1 MCCVPQAFQGPI
13 KMEKLEY
20 TVERCAQ
27 YVRVSGA
34 ETFVEDLAAF
44 VPRQRARDVAKK
56 PQSGTGVGAGMCV
69 EKNKMPGAGAP
80 SRQQRPAARRR
91 LRRASLLC
99 AMVGAPLPQ
108 AEDAEAPPPRKT
120 SWCPWSLPE
129 CADGD
134 DSVICAGDA
143 GSDAG
148 DSGDEAVL
156 RLAADLS
163 DLRGLEHHLR
173 QANAERRAEVAER
186 GWLRIKKRRL
196 ERGRVVAPPP
206 PASSSSGPPP
216 PAAPVGPPPAPL
228 GHDGAPPDDEDDH
241 VAQRRRITPS
251 GARQGAEMIGL
262 NGESFRILRAQGGLA
277 ESGLSIW
284 CTRHGPGCRRDI
296 HHRKSGL
303 SDEEAMARLIRWRDD
318 GVHYS
323 SREEH
328 KFDSRRGTKKRSRGG
343 DLLVEYASPG

>member
-44 VPRQRARDVAKK
+44 VPPQRARDVAKK

-69 EKNKMPGAGAP
+69 EKNKMLGTGAP
-80 SRQQRPAARRR
+80 SRQHRPGASRR

-99 AMVGAPLPQ
+99 AMVGAPLPK

-143 GSDAG
+143 GSNAG
-148 DSGDEAVL
+148 DSADEAVR

-173 QANAERRAEVAER
+173 QKNAERRE
-186 GWLRIKKRRL
+186 
-196 ERGRVVAPPP
+196 
-206 PASSSSGPPP
+206 
-216 PAAPVGPPPAPL
+216 
-228 GHDGAPPDDEDDH
+228 DGA
-241 VAQRRRITPS
+241 VA
-251 GARQGAEMIGL
+251 
-262 NGESFRILRAQGGLA
+262 
-277 ESGLSIW
+277 
-284 CTRHGPGCRRDI
+284 D
-296 HHRKSGL
+296 
-303 SDEEAMARLIRWRDD
+303 
-318 GVHYS
+318 
-323 SREEH
+323 
-328 KFDSRRGTKKRSRGG
+328 
-343 DLLVEYASPG
+343 

>member
-1 MCCVPQAFQGPI
+1 M
-13 KMEKLEY
+13 
-20 TVERCAQ
+20 
-27 YVRVSGA
+27 
-34 ETFVEDLAAF
+34 
-44 VPRQRARDVAKK
+44 
-56 PQSGTGVGAGMCV
+56 
-69 EKNKMPGAGAP
+69 
-80 SRQQRPAARRR
+80 
-91 LRRASLLC
+91 LC
-99 AMVGAPLPQ
+99 AMVGAPLPK

-134 DSVICAGDA
+134 DGVICAGDA

-173 QANAERRAEVAER
+173 QANAERREEVEKR
-186 GWLRIKKRRL
+186 EWRRKKRRL

-216 PAAPVGPPPAPL
+216 PAAPVGPPPAPF
-228 GHDGAPPDDEDDH
+228 GHDGAPPDDEEDH

-262 NGESFRILRAQGGLA
+262 NGESLRNLKGQGGLA
-277 ESGLSIW
+277 ESGLSI
-284 CTRHGPGCRRDI
+284 
-296 HHRKSGL
+296 
-303 SDEEAMARLIRWRDD
+303 
-318 GVHYS
+318 
-323 SREEH
+323 
-328 KFDSRRGTKKRSRGG
+328 
-343 DLLVEYASPG
+343 